1 MYLLCSY
8 FTYSIDVKLQ
18 KTINKEIV
26 FNIEILLKIKTIFLK
41 NQEKITKKIYLNK
54 CLNNCYAYFR
64 IILECENRIIAQLH
78 ANLT

>member
-41 NQEKITKKIYLNK
+41 KKLQKKVYLNK
-54 CLNNCYAYFR
+54 CLNDCYAYLR
-64 IILECENRIIAQLH
+64 IITRV
-78 ANLT
+78 